1 MSIRAADALS
11 AYAQATKQLGPG
23 LEAPTQPT
31 GAFKDLLKDVA
42 ADAIQAGRQADKMTA
57 AAVDGEAGVTEVV
70 TALANAEITLQTVVA
85 VRDRVVQA
93 YQEILRM
100 PI

>member
-11 AYAQATKQLGPG
+11 AYAQVTKQMGPG
-23 LEAPTQPT
+23 LEAPTKPG
-31 GAFKDLLKDVA
+31 GAFADLLKDVA
-42 ADAIQAGRQADKMTA
+42 TDAVQAGQKADKMTMA
-57 AAVDGEAGVTEVV
+57 AIDGEAGVTEVV